1 MYFARTALAAV
12 AILAIGTA
20 QAGPVITGNTSAT
33 SLANTIAGGGIT
45 VSNPTLTFGGPSTLS
60 APTGTFT
67 GGASTLGFGDGI
79 VLTNGDIA
87 CATGSNTTGGCGLDR
102 GTINGNNVFDR
113 TTLSFD
119 FTSTSGQVFFQYVFG
134 SEEYNNYVG
143 SSFNDGFELLLN
155 NVNIAVLPGNAGA
168 VTINNV
174 NCVTNSAFYRNNSPE
189 LLGNGTACPVNQPNL
204 NLDIQYDGLTTVLT
218 ASGTVQAGT
227 NNFRFSVFDRADGIL
242 DSGVFIRAGSF
253 SATNPTIPTIPPNP
267 NAVSEPG
274 SLALVGLALTTV
286 LAASRRRKVGSSV
299 AEQPACSFNDPATA

>member
-1 MYFARTALAAV
+1 MYFARTALASV
-12 AILAIGTA
+12 AILIFGTA
-20 QAGPVITGNTSAT
+20 QAGPVITGNVSAT
-33 SLANTIAGGGIT
+33 NLAATVAGAGIN
-45 VSNPTLTFGGPSTLS
+45 VSNATLTFGGASTLP

-67 GGASTLGFGDGI
+67 GGTSTVGFSDGI
-79 VLTNGDIA
+79 VITNGGIA

-102 GTINGNNVFDR
+102 GTNNGSNVFDR

-155 NVNIAVLPGNAGA
+155 NVNIGVVPGNAGV

-174 NCVTNSAFYRNNSPE
+174 NCLTNSAFYRNNSSE
-189 LLGNGTACPVNQPNL
+189 LLGDGTACPVNQPNL

-253 SATNPTIPTIPPNP
+253 SATNP

-274 SLALVGLALTTV
+274 SLALVGLALTAV
-286 LAASRRRKVGSSV
+286 LAASRRRKVEVRG
-299 AEQPACSFNDPATA
+299 A